1 MIALETI
8 PTKEKILDA
17 AVRLFSARGYSRV
30 SMRDIAREVGIKA
43 ASIYNHFSSKSDILK
58 SLYKYYAT
66 QRETYAPRV
75 EDLLELAETA
85 SPAEVLAKMVY
96 HYPPEILDK
105 MDSIVI
111 IAGQE
116 LCSGEGGEEFLRE
129 HLYDMTLDIVM
140 PVLEK
145 LIALGKIEPINVRY
159 FTLLLTNYDISAA
172 LLNKTSM
179 RSDLE
184 QWQSCLSLLFS
195 LIKCTDDST
204 KDSTKNTSHDERNR

>member
-1 MIALETI
+1 MIAVESI

-17 AVRLFSARGYSRV
+17 AVLLFSARGYARV

-58 SLYKYYAT
+58 SLYEYYAM
-66 QRETYAPRV
+66 QRATYAPRLD
-75 EDLLELAETA
+75 ELLELAETA
-85 SPAEVLAKMVY
+85 SAAEVLAKLIY
-96 HYPPEILDK
+96 HYPPEILDR

-129 HLYDMTLDIVM
+129 HLYDMTLDIVT

-145 LIALGKIEPINVRY
+145 LIALEKIEPINVRS

-184 QWQSCLSLLFS
+184 QWQNCLGLLFS
-195 LIKCTDDST
+195 LIKFNDNST
-204 KDSTKNTSHDERNR
+204 KDSVRDERDR